1 MSKHQKKLELQNELI
16 SYIESWVNRGKP
28 LGLDSPQK
36 AIDIYE
42 EEVIKL
48 NLPQVI
54 PPAIFSS
61 NDMIAFG
68 NFIRDNY
75 YVAGSPKMLSYH
87 PEKYP
92 HAKVDEIFVYWC
104 FENGR

>member
-1 MSKHQKKLELQNELI
+1 MNNEKNNQKSDATPMGHDTQL
-16 SYIESWVNRGKP
+16 
-28 LGLDSPQK
+28 
-36 AIDIYE
+36 
-42 EEVIKL
+42 
-48 NLPQVI
+48 
-54 PPAIFSS
+54 PAIFSS
-61 NDMIAFG
+61 DEMIAFG

-104 FENGR
+104 LESGR